1 MGNGDPFNTL
11 YIEREHTL
19 NGGGEKMIV
28 DARVRPPYKSLRD
41 VLAPVPGARP
51 SVKRSPMVSGYE
63 RPQSMVQKSVDA
75 FLKEMDDAGVDKGIL
90 VGRQAGHRVVSND
103 DIAELRDQYPHRFPL
118 AMAGINGTDV
128 PAAVREVER
137 TLTKMGFN
145 GIAVDPGWWVPAMY
159 VDDPRI
165 YPIYAKCQ
173 ELGAVMYL
181 TCSLMQGPDISYAE
195 PWRIQRVANDFPT
208 LQIVVVHAA
217 FPYTSEMI
225 GVMIANAPLGNLWV
239 LPDFFQSVPGFPG
252 AMEWVDAANHF
263 LGDRMLY
270 ASSYPVRPLKQSLSE
285 FRRFPYRPEVL
296 DDLLF
301 KNAEKLFGKKL

>member
-1 MGNGDPFNTL
+1 
-11 YIEREHTL
+11 
-19 NGGGEKMIV
+19 
-28 DARVRPPYKSLRD
+28 
-41 VLAPVPGARP
+41 
-51 SVKRSPMVSGYE
+51 MVGGYE
-63 RPQSMVQKSVDA
+63 RPLSMVQKSVDA
-75 FLKEMDDAGVDKGIL
+75 FLQEMDDAGVDKGIL

-103 DIAELRDQYPHRFPL
+103 DIAEFREQYPGRFPL
-118 AMAGINGTDV
+118 AVAGINGSDV
-128 PAAVREVER
+128 PAAVRETER
-137 TLTKMGFN
+137 TITKMGFN

-173 ELGAVMYL
+173 DLGAVMYL

-208 LQIVVVHAA
+208 LQIVVVHGA

-225 GVMIANAPLGNLWV
+225 GVMIANSPLGNLWV

-252 AMEWVDAANHF
+252 AMDWVEAANHF
-263 LGDRMLY
+263 LGDRILY

-285 FRRFPYRPEVL
+285 FRRFPYKPEVL
-296 DDLLF
+296 GEILSG
-301 KNAEKLFGKKL
+301 NAEKLFGKKI